1 MTPSVA
7 AVGVVEPGTTQAG
20 WPLECQGPDGVSCQ
34 GVGAC
39 SRNVSIGPLAGLK
52 SNRMPESLVGLPT
65 ESTEPASD
73 AGEALLCGSAYPT
86 TPPSSSMT
94 APTTSLRLRCIKS
107 RSPKPAMPLQCLT
120 ARR

>member
-65 ESTEPASD
+65 ESTAPPSD
-73 AGEALLCGSAYPT
+73 AGQALLSASAYPT
-86 TPPSSSMT
+86 TPPTRTIT
-94 APTTSLRLRCIKS
+94 APHPS
-107 RSPKPAMPLQCLT
+107 
-120 ARR
+120 